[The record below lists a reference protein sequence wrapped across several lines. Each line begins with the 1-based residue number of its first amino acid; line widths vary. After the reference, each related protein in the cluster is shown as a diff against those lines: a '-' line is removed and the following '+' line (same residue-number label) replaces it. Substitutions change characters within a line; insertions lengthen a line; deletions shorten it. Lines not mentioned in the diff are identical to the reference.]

1 MGKKI
6 TPIEQEQQQ
15 THQYLWQDAPTEKNS
30 FLPNPFP
37 DTTPA
42 INKVSSKQHNVFILG
57 GRKVSVRPRTISN
70 GRQRKLGYFHEYSH
84 IYWSV
89 LCHWGHDIQKAV
101 NADKKWHQ
109 GSKQKQVKL
118 CNRTVELQTRY
129 LKKIQKHKCLRVT
142 YSNLALPGHWS
153 LFARLVNQS
162 TVKFQREKKKRR
174 WSVTRKNTLNIQLDK
189 T

>member
-30 FLPNPFP
+30 FLPNPFR

-42 INKVSSKQHNVFILG
+42 INKVSSKRHNVFILG
-57 GRKVSVRPRTISN
+57 GRKVSVRPRTSSN
-70 GRQRKLGYFHEYSH
+70 CRQRKLGYFHEYSH

-129 LKKIQKHKCLRVT
+129 LKTNSKTQVPASDIFKFGAAR
-142 YSNLALPGHWS
+142 ALEPLCKTS
-153 LFARLVNQS
+153 QPINSQISKR
-162 TVKFQREKKKRR
+162 KEEKEMVR
-174 WSVTRKNTLNIQLDK
+174 DP
-189 T
+189 